1 MVARCLGSLALFL
14 AGVEGSRVSRK
25 RGSESAKFIAGVP
38 VLNYHTAYGGNSMKL
53 AELEEAEQEWV
64 IMLRPGTSDAQIKS
78 MCKTSKNGCNLA
90 GHPHGGVPF
99 IELTGTELDLEAV
112 LENSKGAAKYVEP
125 DSLVYMIPEFEAGIE
140 AATWGLNRIGADER
154 GRNGAGA
161 TVFVLDT
168 GVRVTH
174 QEFSGRASPALD
186 MTSGSPVE
194 CNGDLSCA
202 RDVQG
207 HGTHCAGTA
216 SGVSFGV
223 APSSNVRSVKVLGD
237 NGSGSWSWS
246 YSALDWL
253 ATSQTRPAVASM
265 SLGGSGTQ
273 QAMADAVDAAVNSG
287 VVVVVAGGNSN
298 ADACGFSPAFVP
310 SAITVGSTT
319 STDAR
324 SSFSNY
330 GACTNIWAPG
340 SSVVSASHTSD
351 TGSRSL
357 SGTSMACPHVSGGA
371 ALVLEA
377 NPSMKGS
384 AVLQQL
390 LDDAYLNVISDLK
403 FGDTNALLCVAEGGA
418 PPTPTPQPTPAPPP
432 YAWTISGSGCQQ
444 NGASCVSSLNHPSS
458 YGNNQACTVTLDGD
472 VSISV
477 AEFNTE
483 SGYDYL
489 TIGGSR
495 YAGTSGPPSGV
506 YSGEISWSSDYS
518 VTRSGWKL
526 CKA

>member
-1 MVARCLGSLALFL
+1 V
-14 AGVEGSRVSRK
+14 
-25 RGSESAKFIAGVP
+25 
-38 VLNYHTAYGGNSMKL
+38 
-53 AELEEAEQEWV
+53 
-64 IMLRPGTSDAQIKS
+64 
-78 MCKTSKNGCNLA
+78 
-90 GHPHGGVPF
+90 
-99 IELTGTELDLEAV
+99 
-112 LENSKGAAKYVEP
+112 KYAEP
-125 DSLVYMIPEFEAGIE
+125 DSEVHMIPEIEAGPE
-140 AATWGLNRIGADER
+140 AATWGLNRVGADER

-168 GVRVTH
+168 GVRVSH
-174 QEFSGRASPALD
+174 QEFSGRAVPALD

-194 CNGDLSCA
+194 CNGDLTCA
-202 RDVQG
+202 GDVQG

-216 SGVSFGV
+216 AGESFGV
-223 APSSNVRSVKVLGD
+223 APSASVRSVKVLGD

-246 YSALDWL
+246 YGALDWL
-253 ATSQTRPAVASM
+253 ASNQVRPAVASM

-273 QAMADAVDAAVNSG
+273 QAMRDAVDGAVNAG

-298 ADACGFSPAFVP
+298 SDACNFSPAFVP

-377 NPSMKGS
+377 NPSMKAS

-390 LDDAYLNVISDLK
+390 LDDAYLNVLTDLK

-432 YAWTISGSGCQQ
+432 GTWTIDGSGCVED
-444 NGASCVSSLNHPSS
+444 GASCISSLNHPGN
-458 YGNNQACTVTLDGD
+458 YGNNQVCNIVLAGS

-477 AEFNTE
+477 SAFNTE
-483 SGYDYL
+483 SGYDTL
-489 TIGGSR
+489 SMGGSS
-495 YAGTSGPPSGV
+495 YSGTSAPPSGSYTGV
-506 YSGEISWSSDYS
+506 ISWNSDYS

-526 CKA
+526 CKN